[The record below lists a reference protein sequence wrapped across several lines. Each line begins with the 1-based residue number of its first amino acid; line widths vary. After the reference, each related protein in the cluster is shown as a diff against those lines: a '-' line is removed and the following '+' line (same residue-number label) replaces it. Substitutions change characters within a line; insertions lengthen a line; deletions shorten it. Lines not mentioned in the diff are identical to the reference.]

1 MKKSK
6 QSITKSKKYQAQY
19 GLDRQAAKISALT
32 SGNVG
37 KSEFLSSEYIL
48 PEKRIEKAPTIKSSE
63 SVKVVLLKR
72 SKSNI
77 LKTFDAILK
86 DIKNNEKITK
96 SIIVKTRSKNISLH
110 LLIIKLLN
118 AEKKMLKKNYEFDEA
133 F

>member
-72 SKSNI
+72 GKSNI

-96 SIIVKTRSKNISLH
+96 SIIVKTRS
-110 LLIIKLLN
+110 
-118 AEKKMLKKNYEFDEA
+118 
-133 F
+133 

>member
-37 KSEFLSSEYIL
+37 KSEFLSSQYIL

-72 SKSNI
+72 GKSNI

-86 DIKNNEKITK
+86 DVKNNEKITK